1 MAVTT
6 YTPSG
11 GAESKRRSLLADFLI
26 RLVREKPM
34 GTFGGIIVLLLFF
47 TGVFADLAW
56 LGLPGVGLALFP
68 YGEIHLADR
77 LAAPS
82 AQYILGADGMGRD
95 MLSRIIFGARISM
108 YVGLGASTINVII
121 AGIIGLISGYLGGRV
136 DITVQRFVDAALS
149 FPMLIVAITLM
160 ALVGSGLVQ
169 VIIVLGIWGGI
180 AWIRVVRAA
189 VIAIKENVYV
199 DAARAIGSTTGHMI
213 IRHILPNIVPV
224 MIIIFT
230 VSMAGN
236 IIGEASLS
244 FLGFGVPP
252 PAPSWGGMLSAEG
265 RRYMYE
271 APWLAVW
278 PGLALTIAVFG
289 INMFGD
295 AMRDLLDPR
304 LRGAG
309 GRLGG
314 MKVEIKRGKIGS
326 SRSGLFPRPRK

>member
-56 LGLPGVGLALFP
+56 LGLSGVGLAPLP

-82 AQYILGADGMGRD
+82 VQYILGADGMGRD

-169 VIIVLGIWGGI
+169 VIVVLGIWGGI

-213 IRHILPNIVPV
+213 TRHILPNIVPV

-309 GRLGG
+309 GRLSG
-314 MKVEIKRGKIGS
+314 MKMKIKGGKIGS
-326 SRSGLFPRPRK
+326 PD